1 MEAIRR
7 RKGEEVSRMIDT
19 RENSDREREGSKVE
33 FSSWNEKER
42 VGRKEE
48 RKRGGRASADP
59 GDDGGCDDVHP
70 VPPRVVY
77 RPSLVKCRSAV
88 IYLSRIDA
96 SPEVNG
102 RVVTISRRTGQVRA
116 VEDSGVC
123 ESRRARE
130 YANIRAVWGLRHGPT
145 RCSLSLGHESSPPP
159 DHIPSHEPL
168 NYFSIEPRGGNDRS
182 RYRVPYLLDIF
193 ISDGASLYTGEM
205 IYGLVDSWLDHRPT
219 KVITVIEVVGVHLF
233 F

>member
-1 MEAIRR
+1 MTE
-7 RKGEEVSRMIDT
+7 
-19 RENSDREREGSKVE
+19 RERERSKVE

-42 VGRKEE
+42 GGRKEE

-145 RCSLSLGHESSPPP
+145 RCSLSLGHESPPRLYSLAWTFKLFFDRAARGERP
-159 DHIPSHEPL
+159 IAIPCAL
-168 NYFSIEPRGGNDRS
+168 LAWYFHFWWRFVLYGGNDLWAGR
-182 RYRVPYLLDIF
+182 F
-193 ISDGASLYTGEM
+193 
-205 IYGLVDSWLDHRPT
+205 
-219 KVITVIEVVGVHLF
+219 VVGSPSNQGDNRDRSCWCSSF